1 VGPSQYLADLHQALE
16 AAQRLVGDQVG
27 SGSNE
32 LGEGIAQGAAAG
44 IELDGQHGLAPASGR
59 SGGEMDR
66 APVADRILADRSPGD
81 GLLRH
86 SFDDLPYHG
95 VIECRPQRI
104 LAVLLLLHLLRL
116 TTHLFVC
123 ILLPA
128 LAAIGC
134 SKNEEPTAVEGP
146 RPVKTVVV
154 AAPDAGAARMRQFP
168 ARIDAMNKAE
178 LAFRVH
184 GTIKELPVKEGD
196 RVEPGQLLAALDP
209 TDYEIAVKDAQA
221 SFDRASKDFDRA
233 KELVD
238 KGFISRTDFDTKEAD
253 YKNAEAALDR
263 AKQDLAYTRLTA
275 SFAGT
280 IAKRYVQRFE
290 EVQAKQPVLAIHD
303 PSLLEVKIDVPESLI
318 LQIRPSGSGRVEPGR
333 IPVTAEFDKW
343 PDRKFDLTLREVA
356 TRADPKTQTFEA
368 TFTMQAPKAFQV
380 LPGMTATVTAD
391 LRKVATSEPVV
402 YLPATAVTA
411 DESLKPFVWVV
422 DEQTMTVHRKPVKVG
437 RLRGWSI
444 EVADGLELGSR
455 VVTAGVGHLAE
466 GMKVRLLPQ
475 REEAEPRRDEAPD
488 PASVKAPSSAAT
500 GS

>member
-1 VGPSQYLADLHQALE
+1 
-16 AAQRLVGDQVG
+16 
-27 SGSNE
+27 
-32 LGEGIAQGAAAG
+32 
-44 IELDGQHGLAPASGR
+44 
-59 SGGEMDR
+59 MDR